1 MPYSINEGSCET
13 AEGKGGQYAVVK
25 DDDGTQMGCHMTRDA
40 ALRQIAALEAS
51 EEIKIL
57 PESYREA
64 EVEGINCSTCKHFE
78 AGYCDKWDEEV
89 DPAFVCDAYEAY
101 DDMEVKAKVSAPQS
115 VRNNFRRGLELHEEG
130 LSGSGLEP
138 ATVAMAR
145 NIAGGGTIGE
155 AQIRK
160 GNRWWGRN
168 ERFLDEPK
176 DSPAYVSA
184 LLWGGAAGRDW
195 YRSLYRQLEAG
206 TLKDVNMEDVLVSFG
221 DAIKVISET
230 DDTVTIGGYLV
241 RYGNPVDTD
250 LEGDYF
256 TPDTYFGENTKA
268 TVVYHHGMDAKM
280 GARRLGTG
288 ELKRDD
294 AGLWMEAQLK
304 MRDEYEKYIAEMV
317 KQGKLGYS
325 SGAVGHLVERTPTG
339 KANRIDTWII
349 GEASITPTPA
359 EPRNIV
365 SLKSL
370 FAGTEGDV
378 QESIKTEDVQGTEE
392 SVTDTDTNLSDF
404 TAMENNTQKAAD
416 QIVVPTLDQISAVM
430 DEKLKAFSPAKQE
443 GKTIDPA
450 FNVNVKTKRGDDE
463 TKAFAYFVRTGDKG
477 AIKASNDTDM
487 NVGTAADGGNAVPT
501 GHFQGIIAR
510 RDESMLAQRLGV
522 RNIPGQGTTV
532 NVPLDNE
539 GDGEFVSTNETA
551 NFDRDAPALDQA
563 AMTLVKY
570 TKKIEL
576 SVELLEDEDSR
587 LLEFLNDFVGRGMAK
602 THNNLLITEVG
613 SNGTSLKTFNSATAV
628 AAGEI
633 EDLMSFG
640 DLPYY
645 LDEGNSNAFIMRPST
660 LMDIYSIRGAERAYH
675 AQVGDTANTLMGYP
689 VYFSQKTGATNT
701 ASSKSVYFGNFN
713 YVGFREAPGFTVLR
727 DPYSKAGS
735 GQVVLHYYFRT
746 VYKVLQ
752 AEAVGYG
759 VHPSA

>member
-1 MPYSINEGSCET
+1 M
-13 AEGKGGQYAVVK
+13 
-25 DDDGTQMGCHMTRDA
+25 
-40 ALRQIAALEAS
+40 
-51 EEIKIL
+51 
-57 PESYREA
+57 
-64 EVEGINCSTCKHFE
+64 
-78 AGYCDKWDEEV
+78 
-89 DPAFVCDAYEAY
+89 
-101 DDMEVKAKVSAPQS
+101 
-115 VRNNFRRGLELHEEG
+115 
-130 LSGSGLEP
+130 
-138 ATVAMAR
+138 
-145 NIAGGGTIGE
+145 
-155 AQIRK
+155 
-160 GNRWWGRN
+160 
-168 ERFLDEPK
+168 
-176 DSPAYVSA
+176 
-184 LLWGGAAGRDW
+184 
-195 YRSLYRQLEAG
+195 
-206 TLKDVNMEDVLVSFG
+206 
-221 DAIKVISET
+221 
-230 DDTVTIGGYLV
+230 V

-256 TPDTYFGENTKA
+256 TPDTFFGENTKA

-416 QIVVPTLDQISAVM
+416 QIVVPTLDQISAIM

-487 NVGTAADGGNAVPT
+487 NVGSPADGGDAVPT

-522 RNIPGQGTTV
+522 RNIPGKGTTV
-532 NVPLDNE
+532 NVPIDNE

-563 AMTLVKY
+563 AMTLSKY

-576 SVELLEDEDSR
+576 SVEVLEDEDSR

>member
-1 MPYSINEGSCET
+1 MPYSINEGPCET

-25 DDDGTQMGCHMTRDA
+25 DDDGTQMGCHTTRDA

-64 EVEGINCSTCKHFE
+64 EVEDINCSSCEHFE

-89 DPAFVCDAYEAY
+89 DPAFVCDAYEAH
-101 DDMEVKAKVSAPQS
+101 DDVEVKAKVSAPQS

-280 GARRLGTG
+280 GARRLGSG

-463 TKAFAYFVRTGDKG
+463 VKAFAYFVRTGDKG

-487 NVGTAADGGNAVPT
+487 NVGDAADGGNAVPT

-532 NVPLDNE
+532 NVPIDNE

-563 AMTLVKY
+563 AMTLLKY

-576 SVELLEDEDSR
+576 SVEVLEDEDSR

>member
-1 MPYSINEGSCET
+1 
-13 AEGKGGQYAVVK
+13 
-25 DDDGTQMGCHMTRDA
+25 
-40 ALRQIAALEAS
+40 
-51 EEIKIL
+51 
-57 PESYREA
+57 
-64 EVEGINCSTCKHFE
+64 
-78 AGYCDKWDEEV
+78 
-89 DPAFVCDAYEAY
+89 
-101 DDMEVKAKVSAPQS
+101 
-115 VRNNFRRGLELHEEG
+115 
-130 LSGSGLEP
+130 
-138 ATVAMAR
+138 
-145 NIAGGGTIGE
+145 
-155 AQIRK
+155 
-160 GNRWWGRN
+160 
-168 ERFLDEPK
+168 
-176 DSPAYVSA
+176 
-184 LLWGGAAGRDW
+184 
-195 YRSLYRQLEAG
+195 
-206 TLKDVNMEDVLVSFG
+206 
-221 DAIKVISET
+221 
-230 DDTVTIGGYLV
+230 
-241 RYGNPVDTD
+241 
-250 LEGDYF
+250 
-256 TPDTYFGENTKA
+256 
-268 TVVYHHGMDAKM
+268 
-280 GARRLGTG
+280 
-288 ELKRDD
+288 
-294 AGLWMEAQLK
+294 
-304 MRDEYEKYIAEMV
+304 
-317 KQGKLGYS
+317 
-325 SGAVGHLVERTPTG
+325 
-339 KANRIDTWII
+339 
-349 GEASITPTPA
+349 
-359 EPRNIV
+359 
-365 SLKSL
+365 LKSL

-416 QIVVPTLDQISAVM
+416 QIVVPTLDQISAIM

-487 NVGTAADGGNAVPT
+487 NVGTPADGGDAVPT

-522 RNIPGQGTTV
+522 RNIPGKGTTV
-532 NVPLDNE
+532 NVPIDNE

-563 AMTLVKY
+563 AMTLSKY

-576 SVELLEDEDSR
+576 SVEVLEDEDSR

>member
-1 MPYSINEGSCET
+1 MQEYERMVSEKHGEGAKPY
-13 AEGKGGQYAVVK
+13 KK
-25 DDDGTQMGCHMTRDA
+25 DIG
-40 ALRQIAALEAS
+40 EW
-51 EEIKIL
+51 
-57 PESYREA
+57 
-64 EVEGINCSTCKHFE
+64 F
-78 AGYCDKWDEEV
+78 DEEWV
-89 DPAFVCDAYEAY
+89 DISRPKDGGGYEACGRPDTSEMTEDEY
-101 DDMEVKAKVSAPQS
+101 RTRYPKCLPKSRAESLTEDERQ
-115 VRNNFRRGLELHEEG
+115 RLIRRKREGGLP
-130 LSGSGLEP
+130 SDGSPTPTSSE
-138 ATVAMAR
+138 T
-145 NIAGGGTIGE
+145 
-155 AQIRK
+155 K
-160 GNRWWGRN
+160 
-168 ERFLDEPK
+168 
-176 DSPAYVSA
+176 
-184 LLWGGAAGRDW
+184 
-195 YRSLYRQLEAG
+195 
-206 TLKDVNMEDVLVSFG
+206 NMEDVLVSFG

-280 GARRLGTG
+280 GARRLGSG

-463 TKAFAYFVRTGDKG
+463 VKAFAYFVRTGDKG

-487 NVGTAADGGNAVPT
+487 NVGSAADGGDAVPT

-563 AMTLVKY
+563 AMTLSKY

-576 SVELLEDEDSR
+576 SVEVLEDEDSR

-689 VYFSQKTGATNT
+689 VYFSQKAGATNT